1 MPLMWL
7 AYALGASA
15 VWGLVYVLS
24 EQLYRHLSVPT
35 VVGIQL
41 VVVAGVAAV
50 IALFSGKVQSDLATL
65 ASSRALLGILLLS
78 IAAWIA
84 AEFLIAYSIAGK
96 DATLAGLIEISY
108 PIFIALFAY
117 LLFHE
122 SSLSLATALGGAL
135 IFAGVVVIFLAEA

>member
-1 MPLMWL
+1 MWL

-41 VVVAGVAAV
+41 LAVAIVAAG
-50 IALFSGKVQSDLATL
+50 IGFFSGNLHQDLATL
-65 ASSRALLGILLLS
+65 GSSRSLIAILIGS
-78 IAAWIA
+78 IAAWVA

-108 PIFIALFAY
+108 PLFIALFAY

-122 SSLSLATALGGAL
+122 ASITLATAIGGLL
-135 IFAGVVVIFLAEA
+135 IFAGVAVIFFAGA